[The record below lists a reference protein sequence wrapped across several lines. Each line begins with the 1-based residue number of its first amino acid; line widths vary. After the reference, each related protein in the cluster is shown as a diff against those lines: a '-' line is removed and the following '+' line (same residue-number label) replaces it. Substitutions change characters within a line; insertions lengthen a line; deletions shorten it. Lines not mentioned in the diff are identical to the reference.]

1 MKKTDFRS
9 NLQSITLLLL
19 GSAICALAVNGILV
33 PKQFLS
39 GGLTGITLFI
49 NRFVPAAPISWMYFA
64 FNIPLFIFG
73 YRQLGKRFFMLSL
86 AGTAFYT
93 AAIELID
100 FRISVNDMMLSAIL
114 AGLINGIGSGM
125 ILRSKGS
132 AGGTDILSVL
142 LANRFGIK
150 LGTTFLSFNIFV
162 LTGAAL
168 FFSLDEALFTL
179 VYMFVSSK
187 MIDLA
192 IYGLS
197 QRKAVTIVSEQWK
210 TINQSILDEMQ
221 RGTTLIAASGGFS
234 QQSVNMIYTVVSRRE
249 LNQLK
254 EVVLREDPK
263 AFLVVNETSEVIG
276 YRIGNQPQW

>member
-9 NLQSITLLLL
+9 NLQSIALLLL

-49 NRFVPAAPISWMYFA
+49 NRFVPAAPISWMYLV

-73 YRQLGKRFFMLSL
+73 YRQLGKRFFVLSL

-100 FRISVNDMMLSAIL
+100 FRIAVNDMMLSAIL

-210 TINQSILDEMQ
+210 TINQNILDEMQ

>member
-9 NLQSITLLLL
+9 NLKSITLLLL

-49 NRFVPAAPISWMYFA
+49 NRFVPAAPISWMYLA

-100 FRISVNDMMLSAIL
+100 FRIAVNDMMLSAIL

-210 TINQSILDEMQ
+210 TINQNILDEMQ

>member
-49 NRFVPAAPISWMYFA
+49 NRFVPAAPISWMYLA

-93 AAIELID
+93 AAIELVD
-100 FRISVNDMMLSAIL
+100 FRIAVNDMMLSAIL

-150 LGTTFLSFNIFV
+150 LGTTFLSFNILV
-162 LTGAAL
+162 ITGAAL

-197 QRKAVTIVSEQWK
+197 QRKAVTIVSEHWK
-210 TINQSILDEMQ
+210 AINQNILDEMQ

>member
-1 MKKTDFRS
+1 M
-9 NLQSITLLLL
+9 LLLV

-49 NRFVPAAPISWMYFA
+49 NRFVPAAPISWMYLA

-100 FRISVNDMMLSAIL
+100 FRIAVNDMMLSAIL

-197 QRKAVTIVSEQWK
+197 QRKAVTIVSEHWK
-210 TINQSILDEMQ
+210 AINQSILDEMQ

-234 QQSVNMIYTVVSRRE
+234 QQSVNMIYTIVSRRE

>member
-1 MKKTDFRS
+1 MKQTNFRS
-9 NLQSITLLLL
+9 NFKSIMLLML
-19 GSAICALAVNGILV
+19 GSAISALAVKGILV

-39 GGLTGITLFI
+39 GGLTGVTLFI
-49 NRFVPAAPISWMYFA
+49 NRLVPAAHISWLYLA

-73 YRQLGKRFFMLSL
+73 YRQLGKRFFILSL
-86 AGTAFYT
+86 IGTAFYT

-100 FRISVNDMMLSAIL
+100 YRIAVNDMMLSAIL

-142 LANRFGIK
+142 LASRYGIK
-150 LGTTFLSFNIFV
+150 LGTTILAFNIFV

-168 FFSLDEALFTL
+168 MFSLDEALFTL

-210 TINQSILDEMQ
+210 EINQAILDEMQ

-249 LNQLK
+249 VNQLK
-254 EVVLREDPK
+254 EIVLKEDPQ

>member
-1 MKKTDFRS
+1 MKKTDFSS

-49 NRFVPAAPISWMYFA
+49 NRFVPAAPISLMYLA

-73 YRQLGKRFFMLSL
+73 YRQLGKRFFILSL

-93 AAIELID
+93 TAIELID
-100 FRISVNDMMLSAIL
+100 FRIAVNDMMLSAIL

-197 QRKAVTIVSEQWK
+197 QRKAVTIVSERWK
-210 TINQSILDEMQ
+210 EINQSILDEMQ

-254 EVVLREDPK
+254 EVVLKEDPK
-263 AFLVVNETSEVIG
+263 AFIVVNETSEVIG

>member
-49 NRFVPAAPISWMYFA
+49 NRFVPAAPISWMYLA

-100 FRISVNDMMLSAIL
+100 FRIAVNDMMLSAIL

-210 TINQSILDEMQ
+210 VINQSILDEMQ

-254 EVVLREDPK
+254 EVVLKEDPK
-263 AFLVVNETSEVIG
+263 AFIVVNETSEVIG

>member
-9 NLQSITLLLL
+9 NLQSVMLLLV
-19 GSAICALAVNGILV
+19 GSAICAIAVNGILV

-49 NRFVPAAPISWMYFA
+49 NRFVPAAPISWMYLA

-100 FRISVNDMMLSAIL
+100 FRIAVNDMMLSAIL

-254 EVVLREDPK
+254 EVVLKEDPK
-263 AFLVVNETSEVIG
+263 AFIVVNETSEVIG

>member
-49 NRFVPAAPISWMYFA
+49 NRFVPAAPISWMYLV

-73 YRQLGKRFFMLSL
+73 YRQLGKRFFVLSL

-100 FRISVNDMMLSAIL
+100 FRIAVNDMMLSAIL

-210 TINQSILDEMQ
+210 TINQNILDEMQ